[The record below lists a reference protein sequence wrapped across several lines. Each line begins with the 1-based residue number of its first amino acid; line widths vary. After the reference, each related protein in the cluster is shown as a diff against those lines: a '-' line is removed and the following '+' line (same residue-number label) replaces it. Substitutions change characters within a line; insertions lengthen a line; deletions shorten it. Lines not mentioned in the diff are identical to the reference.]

1 MTAEEWEQVRAVW
14 EADEREGYAWVKR
27 ELELSVSLPA
37 VRKQAIKGEWTKKG
51 NQKPKAQKP
60 ETEKPETKN
69 QKPARKKRGTKL
81 GANPDAPPGL
91 KRMAT
96 KSKGPVNISE
106 YLDDDWDDP
115 EKMEKGAGSAIF
127 RDTCTPM
134 RDPGLNDFEYGGL
147 KQLLGR
153 KPGSSTNYREEYAII
168 TLRFLMLG
176 GTIED
181 VAELI
186 GVSPATIYNWAKD
199 QPELAAAINGGRNFA
214 DANIASRLYQRAMG
228 YTHETEEIKVVGD
241 EIHRV
246 PVVKHYPPDAN
257 SLKFWLIN
265 RQPDL
270 WKEKVEVIEKP
281 VITMIDKDHMDKIYS
296 EALQQAEDKRNAL
309 QGRAD
314 RLGLV
319 LDSEVISDGE
329 IVLDDA
335 WGDD

>member
-1 MTAEEWEQVRAVW
+1 MYGPKMTAAEWEQVRAVW

-60 ETEKPETKN
+60 ETEKPETEN

-81 GANPDAPPGL
+81 GAKPGEPPAL
-91 KRMAT
+91 KRMT
-96 KSKGPVNISE
+96 TSGKGPVNVSE

-115 EKMEKGAGSAIF
+115 EKFEKGAESAIF

-134 RDPGLNDFEYGGL
+134 RDPGLGDFEYGGL

-153 KPGSSTNYREEYAII
+153 KPGSRTNYREEYSII
-168 TLRFLMLG
+168 ALRFLMLG

-186 GVSPATIYNWAKD
+186 GVCPATIYNWAKD
-199 QPELAAAINGGRNFA
+199 EPQLAAAINGGRNFA

-246 PVVKHYPPDAN
+246 KTTKHYPPDAN

-270 WKEKVEVIEKP
+270 WKEKVEIIEKP
-281 VITMIDKDHMDKIYS
+281 VITTLDKDEMDRVYAR
-296 EALQQAEDKRNAL
+296 ALQEAEDRRNSL
-309 QGRAD
+309 QGRAE

-319 LDSEVISDGE
+319 LDGDTISDGDWS
-329 IVLDDA
+329 DD
-335 WGDD
+335 